1 MRSQAFTRGKVHAL
15 VATDVAARGIH
26 VDDVACV
33 LHFDPPTD
41 AKTYVHRSGRTARKG
56 ATGVV
61 VSFVAAD
68 QVRASRQLQR
78 ELGIGD
84 SLGQEPRGPER
95 KSNNSNR
102 SGRPPRRSHSQSRR
116 SSSRAR

>member
-1 MRSQAFTRGKVHAL
+1 MHAL

-56 ATGVV
+56 ASGVV

-68 QVRASRQLQR
+68 QLRDSRKMQR

-84 SLGQEPRGPER
+84 TSPESRSEPRQGR
-95 KSNNSNR
+95 NGANTR
-102 SGRPPRRSHSQSRR
+102 SGRPPRRHSQSRR
-116 SSSRAR
+116 SSRTR

>member
-1 MRSQAFTRGKVHAL
+1 VHAL
-15 VATDVAARGIH
+15 IATDVAARGIH

-33 LHFDPPTD
+33 LHYDPPTD

-61 VSFVAAD
+61 VSFIAAD
-68 QVRASRQLQR
+68 QQRASRQLQR

-84 SLGQEPRGPER
+84 LSPEPRSESRPSRNGGNP
-95 KSNNSNR
+95 R
-102 SGRPPRRSHSQSRR
+102 SGRPPRRHAQSRR
-116 SSSRAR
+116 SARTR